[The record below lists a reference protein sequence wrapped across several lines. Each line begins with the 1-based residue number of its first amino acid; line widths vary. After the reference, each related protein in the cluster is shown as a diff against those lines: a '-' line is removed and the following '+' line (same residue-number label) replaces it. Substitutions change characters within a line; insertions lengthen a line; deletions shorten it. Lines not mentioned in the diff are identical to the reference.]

1 MRNWKNAISVHPP
14 MVENYFCK
22 MRDSMFRAFSQIYNL
37 HTDLW
42 KLVLCVKR
50 FKNNLAILTN
60 NMSSRSLAA
69 ARARRAGEN
78 TPPVSGNRPVTSIA
92 SQSAFVQQM
101 PPGYQ
106 PNMPPP
112 APNVRVARGQPM
124 PSNNA
129 YQQVQQSQQQ
139 AKNSLPFS
147 KLSISDAIGLITLRL
162 GRVEQWVME
171 TDHEHGDHNESSSE
185 YNLPENS
192 RIIDNSVL
200 TSIINRLDLLEKNES
215 EGPDTIHNEGIA
227 ESITK
232 LTEQLTRIGDE
243 GVKHNLA
250 IAKHTEQ
257 LFKFERE
264 LVETKDIL
272 KTFMMKYDLFASE
285 TNNRFSD
292 FEYAIA
298 DLEKNVQITFDS
310 GDVSVKDAANEYA
323 SDFKNDS
330 VSGEESLADADSV
343 NDHENINTIMSVDLK
358 NIIKQELA
366 SGVN

>member
-1 MRNWKNAISVHPP
+1 MEIGV
-14 MVENYFCK
+14 
-22 MRDSMFRAFSQIYNL
+22 
-37 HTDLW
+37 
-42 KLVLCVKR
+42 CVKR
-50 FKNNLAILTN
+50 LKNNLAILTN

-92 SQSAFVQQM
+92 SQSAFAQQM

-112 APNVRVARGQPM
+112 TPNVRVARGQPM
-124 PSNNA
+124 PQNNA

-171 TDHEHGDHNESSSE
+171 TEHEHGDHNESSSE

-192 RIIDNSVL
+192 RIIDSSVL

-215 EGPDTIHNEGIA
+215 SGTTLNNETISD
-227 ESITK
+227 SITK

-310 GDVSVKDAANEYA
+310 ADVSVKEATNEYS
-323 SDFKNDS
+323 SDFKNDN
-330 VSGEESLADADSV
+330 VSGEESIADVDSTI
-343 NDHENINTIMSVDLK
+343 DHENINTIMSVDLK

-366 SGVN
+366 SSVN